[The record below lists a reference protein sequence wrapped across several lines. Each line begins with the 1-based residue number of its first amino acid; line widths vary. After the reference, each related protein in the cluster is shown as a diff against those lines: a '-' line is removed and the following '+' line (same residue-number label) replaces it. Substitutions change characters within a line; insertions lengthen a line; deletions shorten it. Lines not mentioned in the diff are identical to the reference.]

1 MVDSVDAMKKERDEV
16 VKKLAAAVQEANVF
30 KECLE
35 GRFGVTGGGKASK
48 KGAAAAAS
56 KTCPPCNKLYTAKI
70 EAIKKNHADEI
81 NKLQLAVKQWTVKY
95 DARLEAHVFSH
106 RFRDRENELRQRVE
120 VLELEL
126 CKVGNELREKKANFD
141 THMVSTLKH
150 KAIAKELAAMK
161 ENFELAKSRV
171 VELEKSVMQVVFF
184 IITFSN
190 QPLTLSPQDSV
201 VADLSKKHHAQML
214 RAKRVHAISRERAA
228 QLAVELDTEQLRA
241 HVSTMFEEDLLFA
254 YRSLRAEYNRDVGRV
269 PVTRRPRQS
278 GGETWLDG
286 VSEGEPG
293 VE

>member
-1 MVDSVDAMKKERDEV
+1 MVDSVDAMKKERDEA

-35 GRFGVTGGGKASK
+35 GRCGVTGGGKASK

-190 QPLTLSPQDSV
+190 QPLTLSSG
-201 VADLSKKHHAQML
+201 L
-214 RAKRVHAISRERAA
+214 RRRRPLQEAPRPNAPCQACPRDFTRKGRPACSRTRHRAA
-228 QLAVELDTEQLRA
+228 PCACEH
-241 HVSTMFEEDLLFA
+241 HV
-254 YRSLRAEYNRDVGRV
+254 RGRPSLRLPLASCRVQPRRWQGARDQTASAERWRDLVG
-269 PVTRRPRQS
+269 
-278 GGETWLDG
+278 WG
-286 VSEGEPG
+286 V
-293 VE
+293 